1 MSIERL
7 GPIDPVQRFNQTT
20 KSTKPQARQ
29 GSDSVSFSDEA
40 KLRAELYQMNS
51 QVRSASDVRADR
63 VAEVKKKLEDPSYI
77 NDAVVKSVAER
88 IMDVFGI

>member
-20 KSTKPQARQ
+20 KNAKPQASK

-40 KLRAELYQMNS
+40 KLKAELYQMNS
-51 QVRSASDVRADR
+51 QVRSAADVRADR

-77 NDAVVKSVAER
+77 NDAVVNSVAER